1 MKTEIFINQ
10 GTHESRIAIVEDD
23 RLAEIWVER
32 PENERLVGDIYKGTV
47 TAVLPSLQAAFV
59 DIGLERTAFLQVRDM
74 IEAESAEASD
84 HGARNGRRP
93 KSLPAIQN
101 LIKKGDEVL
110 VQIAKEPISTK
121 GARVTTE
128 LTLAGRFMVL
138 IPGRNWVRVSRKVS
152 QIQERRRLRELL
164 SGICPSGY
172 SVIVRTEG
180 KGKSEKEF
188 KRDLKKQIKTYERLI
203 KRSKRLPAPA
213 LVHKEMGM
221 TSSVIRD
228 LFTERIDRLVV
239 DSKELYNEIQEY
251 LHWVSPQLRSR
262 VELYRDK
269 RPIFDAF
276 NVEKSLEK
284 VNDRDV
290 WMKRGGSLVIDHA
303 EAGTFIDVNSARSTG
318 TKDQEESNLNTNI
331 EAAIEVARQVR
342 LRDIGGIIVI
352 DFIDMQDERNQRK
365 VIEKLIEEVKKDRAK
380 ISVSPQISEFGL
392 GEMTRQRVRPNL
404 LHTHSEIC
412 PTCQG
417 LGRVMGPDTT
427 VTKIERWLRRSYAA
441 NGDRRYIL
449 HVHED
454 VAEYFDQD
462 RSHRLKAIRKAT
474 KARLMIE
481 VDSSLTTQDY
491 RFISSKRNLDV
502 TKEFKV

>member
-10 GTHESRIAIVEDD
+10 GIHESRIAIVEDD

-74 IEAESAEASD
+74 IEAENAESSERSS
-84 HGARNGRRP
+84 RNGRRP
-93 KSLPAIQN
+93 RSLPVIQD
-101 LIKKGDEVL
+101 LIKKGEEVL

-138 IPGRNWVRVSRKVS
+138 MPGRSWVRVSRKIS
-152 QIQERRRLRELL
+152 QVQERRRLRELL
-164 SGICPSGY
+164 LNVQPKGY

-188 KRDLKKQIKTYERLI
+188 KRDLKNQIKTYERLI
-203 KRSKRLPAPA
+203 KRSKRLPAPS

-239 DSKELYNEIQEY
+239 DSKDLYNEIQEY
-251 LHWVSPQLRSR
+251 LHWVSPELRKR

-276 NVEKSLEK
+276 NIEQGLEK
-284 VNDRDV
+284 VNERDV

-318 TKDQEESNLNTNI
+318 TKDQEESNVNTNL
-331 EAAIEVARQVR
+331 EAAKEVARQVR

-352 DFIDMQDERNQRK
+352 DFIDMQDERSRRK
-365 VIEKLIEEVKKDRAK
+365 VIDTLIEEVKMDRAK
-380 ISVSPQISEFGL
+380 VSISPQISEFGL

-404 LHTHSEIC
+404 LHTHSEACPIC
-412 PTCQG
+412 KG

-449 HVHED
+449 RVHED
-454 VAEYFDQD
+454 VAEYINQN
-462 RSHRLKAIRKAT
+462 RGHRLKSIRKAT
-474 KARLMIE
+474 KARLEIE

-491 RFISSKRNLDV
+491 RFISEKRNIDV
-502 TKEFKV
+502 TTEFKV